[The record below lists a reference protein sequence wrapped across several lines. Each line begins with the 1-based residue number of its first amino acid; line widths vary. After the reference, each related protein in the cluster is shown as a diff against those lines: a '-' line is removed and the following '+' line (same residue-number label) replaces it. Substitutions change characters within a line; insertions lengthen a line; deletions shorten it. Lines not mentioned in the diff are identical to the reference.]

1 MNYFPT
7 RIPRRFDNICEKW
20 TGQDKENQEIFMYF
34 MTLFCVTQKSNCFAE
49 YLLSY
54 IAECLLSR
62 VLIMDDNNDLPL
74 KGPQSKIGLFKK
86 WLLHPKI
93 TLKNQILGFKIQ
105 KKTLKKVEHFVA
117 LARTSYIKE
126 MTVTGLKINFLKF

>member
-86 WLLHPKI
+86 WLFQPYNMLYFWN
-93 TLKNQILGFKIQ
+93 LK
-105 KKTLKKVEHFVA
+105 LKKRPWKKSWKFLSAPIHLLHKRNSCGWLENW
-117 LARTSYIKE
+117 L
-126 MTVTGLKINFLKF
+126 LKI